1 MPLDPFNLSIQRVAI
16 IATAAAIVAC
26 SVIAPVNLHGQ
37 AKTGTPLGS
46 VVSPAHSPT
55 PSDQDVAQA
64 VKEIAAIG
72 SCGSFIW
79 TWSNGDPEYQLLQ
92 TLTTLFREV
101 GLKVFLQIAP
111 TGIGSPAPPN
121 GLPKTFTDPLT
132 QAQYLNDA
140 ARLAALHPDYLN
152 LGAEINLM
160 YYLEPAEFN
169 AFIPLYQQAYAIVKQ
184 TSPQTQ
190 VGVSYHLDL
199 FFGYNEFNVPALL
212 GPQDFIGFTTYPAW
226 TVYKGVYPAPD
237 QIALAYYDR
246 LRIVFPT
253 QPIVF
258 AEVGWPSGGLS
269 NLSDQNKYMAALPQY
284 MAKTQPALVIWV
296 MEHDVDNFHVS
307 ELSQAQINILLGF
320 NVDPTELFNE
330 LNSMG
335 MLVWDG
341 PPKPAWVTASGLV
354 FAAPLSVP

>member
-1 MPLDPFNLSIQRVAI
+1 MSLGPFDFPTQRAAVVAVVV
-16 IATAAAIVAC
+16 AIVA
-26 SVIAPVNLHGQ
+26 SSMIAPADLYSQ
-37 AKTGTPLGS
+37 AKAGTPLGS

-72 SCGSFIW
+72 TCGSFIW
-79 TWSNGDPEYQLLQ
+79 TWSNGDPEYQLMQ

-101 GLKVFLQIAP
+101 GLKVFLQLAP

-121 GLPKTFTDPLT
+121 GLPKTFTSPLT
-132 QAQYLNDA
+132 QAQYLNDVR
-140 ARLAALHPDYLN
+140 RLAALRPDYLN

-160 YYLEPAEFN
+160 YYLQPAEFN
-169 AFIPLYQQAYAIVKQ
+169 AFVPLYQQAYALAKQ

-199 FFGYNEFNVPALL
+199 YFGYNEFNVPALL

-237 QIALAYYDR
+237 QIPLAYYDR
-246 LRIVFPT
+246 LRVVFPT

-258 AEVGWPSGGLS
+258 AEVGWPSDGLGS
-269 NLSDQNKYMAALPQY
+269 LSDQDKYVSALPKY

-296 MEHDVDNFHVS
+296 MEHDVNNFHVS
-307 ELSQAQINILLGF
+307 ELSQEQINILLGF

-335 MLVWDG
+335 MLLSDG
-341 PPKPAWVTASGLV
+341 PPKPSWVTASGLV
-354 FAAPLSVP
+354 F